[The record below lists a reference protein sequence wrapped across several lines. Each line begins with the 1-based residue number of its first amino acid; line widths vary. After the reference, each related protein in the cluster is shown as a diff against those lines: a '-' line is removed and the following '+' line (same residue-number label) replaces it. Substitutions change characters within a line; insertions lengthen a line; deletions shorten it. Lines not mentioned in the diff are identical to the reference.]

1 MEPPSSQI
9 EIKQCCFRGSHTFKT
24 LPLRSHFIYLF
35 FSGYAAFPLFFHPFS
50 PFSLQE
56 PQTTVIHN
64 PVDGAKVHPPFP
76 HPSSVPPAPRPVPS
90 RPVLTWFSLWV
101 VDLVTSLACAV
112 GLMSVCL
119 VVYPSASCCMR
130 TQEPFPGLTLPPL
143 CSEGWSS
150 GEGGGE
156 VTLSPP
162 HTHRSHTHP
171 PPPSSPHQH
180 GGGSV
185 LQIVPVWR

>member
-1 MEPPSSQI
+1 MEPRYTLLFPTPPPSP
-9 EIKQCCFRGSHTFKT
+9 
-24 LPLRSHFIYLF
+24 LP
-35 FSGYAAFPLFFHPFS
+35 
-50 PFSLQE
+50 
-56 PQTTVIHN
+56 
-64 PVDGAKVHPPFP
+64 
-76 HPSSVPPAPRPVPS
+76 PVPS

-156 VTLSPP
+156 VTLSPT

-171 PPPSSPHQH
+171 HPQQPPPARRRLGLADCAGVALSHTCGCVCVCVSCI
-180 GGGSV
+180 SDRDTV
-185 LQIVPVWR
+185 

>member
-1 MEPPSSQI
+1 MEPRYTLLFPTPPPSP
-9 EIKQCCFRGSHTFKT
+9 
-24 LPLRSHFIYLF
+24 LP
-35 FSGYAAFPLFFHPFS
+35 
-50 PFSLQE
+50 
-56 PQTTVIHN
+56 
-64 PVDGAKVHPPFP
+64 
-76 HPSSVPPAPRPVPS
+76 PVPS

-156 VTLSPP
+156 VTLSPT
-162 HTHRSHTHP
+162 HTHRSHTHTP
-171 PPPSSPHQH
+171 PPAAPTSTEAARSCRLCRCGAESHMWLCVCVCV
-180 GGGSV
+180 SCISDRDTV
-185 LQIVPVWR
+185 